1 MLRFVETIKNKYMK
15 NLIKKVL
22 VKSTVKPIVEN
33 EYIPPMH
40 INDVERMQ
48 FFTNYNLQLVNE
60 IRRIKLN
67 QL

>member
-1 MLRFVETIKNKYMK
+1 MK

-48 FFTNYNLQLVNE
+48 FFTNYNLQLLNE